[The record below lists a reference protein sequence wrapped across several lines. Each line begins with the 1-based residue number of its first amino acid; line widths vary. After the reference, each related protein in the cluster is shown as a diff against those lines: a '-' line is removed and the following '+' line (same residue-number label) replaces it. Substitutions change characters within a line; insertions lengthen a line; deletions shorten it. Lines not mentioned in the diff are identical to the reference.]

1 MSEKNPSNS
10 KKKETIF
17 SFPHPVNEVAARM
30 VAGMVA
36 LLSFATIALDIPWL
50 IFFLAY
56 GFLARVLTG
65 PKMSPLGLLAT
76 RFLVP
81 LLGNREK
88 LVPGPPKQFAQ
99 AVGLG
104 FSVAALALY
113 YVFELGHAAY
123 AVLGTL
129 TVFALLESVVGFCM
143 GCYVF
148 GYLMRW
154 GLVPEK
160 TCERCNN
167 LSFK

>member
-1 MSEKNPSNS
+1 MFGQNFL
-10 KKKETIF
+10 KKKEVIF
-17 SFPHPVNEVAARM
+17 SFPHPVNEIAARM

-36 LLSFATIALDIPWL
+36 LLSLTIIAFDIPWL
-50 IFFLAY
+50 IILLAY

-65 PKMSPLGLLAT
+65 PKMSPFGLLAT
-76 RFLVP
+76 RLLVP
-81 LLGNREK
+81 LFGNRER

-99 AVGLG
+99 AIGLG
-104 FSVAALALY
+104 FSIAALVLY
-113 YVFELGHAAY
+113 YFFGLGYIAY
-123 AVLGTL
+123 AVLGVL
-129 TVFALLESVVGFCM
+129 VVFALLESLVGFCA

-160 TCERCNN
+160 ICERCSN